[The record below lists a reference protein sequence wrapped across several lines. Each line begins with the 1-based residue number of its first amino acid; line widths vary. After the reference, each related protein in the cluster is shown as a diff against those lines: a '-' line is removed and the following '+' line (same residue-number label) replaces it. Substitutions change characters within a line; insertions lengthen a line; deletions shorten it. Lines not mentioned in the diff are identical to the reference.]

1 MKWATLILL
10 GLMFVLVYA
19 AVLVMIDEN
28 DRRMR

>member
-1 MKWATLILL
+1 MKWVTLILL